1 MAGVHSCLLPSE
13 YKQLAEERIRV
24 KGVKGVIWKVDV
36 DWSQHSVDMATN
48 SSWESECKYMR
59 RLHWYIKLK
68 ASD

>member
-1 MAGVHSCLLPSE
+1 MASVHSFLLPSK
-13 YKQLAEERIRV
+13 YKQLAEDRIRI
-24 KGVKGVIWKVDV
+24 KGVMWKVDV
-36 DWSQHSVDMATN
+36 NWSQHSVDMATN